1 MAEFTKEQEE
11 EIQRRVAEMQQY
23 EQYRIAGLTGFK
35 EAVHHLRL
43 AAQAGQ
49 FDPYVADVMENEK
62 NRFVNA
68 FFPQEQKPEE
78 KEEDK
83 KDNEE
88 SEWIF

>member
-11 EIQRRVAEMQQY
+11 EIQRRVAEMRQY

-35 EAVHHLRL
+35 EAVHHLRQ
-43 AAQAGQ
+43 AVQAGQ

-68 FFPQEQKPEE
+68 FFPQEQAPEVTE
-78 KEEDK
+78 KEGEKKSDED
-83 KDNEE
+83 
-88 SEWIF
+88 SE